1 MAPEYTPRADEDDV
15 TKATPVARN
24 TAPPGRTPIA
34 LEKDGKT
41 HWGQFY
47 VQGKLITVIFAGRT
61 KTARLGGSSAQSTAR
76 ALLSELVGG
85 D

>member
-1 MAPEYTPRADEDDV
+1 V
-15 TKATPVARN
+15 TEATPVARN
-24 TAPPGRTPIA
+24 TAPPTRTPFAI
-34 LEKDGKT
+34 EKDGKT

-61 KTARLGGSSAQSTAR
+61 MTARLLGSSAQSTAK

-85 D
+85 N

>member
-1 MAPEYTPRADEDDV
+1 M
-15 TKATPVARN
+15 ARN

-34 LEKDGKT
+34 IEKDGKT

-61 KTARLGGSSAQSTAR
+61 KTARLLGSAAQSTAK

>member
-1 MAPEYTPRADEDDV
+1 M
-15 TKATPVARN
+15 ARN

-34 LEKDGKT
+34 IEKDGKT

-47 VQGKLITVIFAGRT
+47 LQGKLITVIFAGLT
-61 KTARLGGSSAQSTAR
+61 KTARLLGSEAQSTAK

-85 D
+85 N